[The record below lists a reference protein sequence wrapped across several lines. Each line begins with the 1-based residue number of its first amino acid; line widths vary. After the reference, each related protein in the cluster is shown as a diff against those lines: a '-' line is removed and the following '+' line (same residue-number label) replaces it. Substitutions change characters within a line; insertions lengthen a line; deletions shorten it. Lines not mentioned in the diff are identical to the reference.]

1 MLLLVPEDELLDL
14 EPVLSDVERV
24 LVLPPV
30 ESEEVLVLPVEYLDV
45 ELPLLVVP
53 YLAVLMFEEE
63 LEYVLL
69 LLNLP
74 LLDTELVLERV
85 A

>member
-1 MLLLVPEDELLDL
+1 VLLLVPEDELLDL